1 MQLVQ
6 YFAHIRVQCSKYAC
20 FITNTISASTS
31 KHSSFFLIF
40 LVITYYTCLIS
51 LDIVY
56 LMHTNVFILIVQIC
70 LFMLIKVCTYRKGAY
85 IWLH

>member
-20 FITNTISASTS
+20 FITNIISASTS

-70 LFMLIKVCTYRKGAY
+70 LFMLIKICTYRKGAY